1 MRGRGLGL
9 VVMVASLTFG
19 ALYALSFVVWIKA
32 LASSFGREAWAWW
45 VVALPLA
52 AIVGF
57 AVFFSAWVGWVM
69 LSATESKKSELLPQL
84 RASRAGS
91 GCTETGDRNRS

>member
-1 MRGRGLGL
+1 VRGRGLGL
-9 VVMVASLTFG
+9 AVMVASLTFG
-19 ALYALSFVVWIKA
+19 ALYALSFAVWVKA

-52 AIVGF
+52 VLVGF

-69 LSATESKKSELLPQL
+69 FNAAESKKSKLLPQL

-91 GCTETGDRNRS
+91 ECTETGGRNRS